1 MQQIPTR
8 ILGLLGSSRKG
19 GNTDTLTSAVFEHL
33 SNARLI
39 DLGDYS
45 IAPYDYQ
52 HRYVADGFIPL
63 ARLMAKADAIVFAS
77 PVYWYSM
84 SAPMKTFFDRL
95 TDLTESHKELGRQLA
110 GKTVFVISTSSGPT
124 APVSFEQPFSET
136 ARYFKMHWGGMLHAV
151 LTDDCQLPEGASDN
165 AKGFAARIEASIVQ
179 ANPITA

>member
-39 DLGDYS
+39 NLGDYS

-110 GKTVFVISTSSGPT
+110 GKTAFVISTGGSPLPP
-124 APVSFEQPFSET
+124 ASFEPPFSET
-136 ARYFKMHWGGMLHAV
+136 VRYFNMRWGAMLYASFAE
-151 LTDDCQLPEGASDN
+151 DRQLPEGASDN
-165 AKGFAARIEASIVQ
+165 AEDFAARIEASIVQ
-179 ANPITA
+179 ANTITA